1 MQLFVMKNMAD
12 SFLSFCEI
20 TVLMFIPKSSESQPS
35 HPACP
40 KTTKLFGFDTVEVYL
55 PPDIS
60 FLRML
65 IGLPLPSNGGSGSPN
80 YMIAVH
86 HLKSLLFVVET
97 FVIEYTEG
105 IDGIEPHDADQESQR
120 GGS

>member
-1 MQLFVMKNMAD
+1 MPQ
-12 SFLSFCEI
+12 
-20 TVLMFIPKSSESQPS
+20 
-35 HPACP
+35 
-40 KTTKLFGFDTVEVYL
+40 TKLFGFDTFEVYL
-55 PPDIS
+55 PPGIS